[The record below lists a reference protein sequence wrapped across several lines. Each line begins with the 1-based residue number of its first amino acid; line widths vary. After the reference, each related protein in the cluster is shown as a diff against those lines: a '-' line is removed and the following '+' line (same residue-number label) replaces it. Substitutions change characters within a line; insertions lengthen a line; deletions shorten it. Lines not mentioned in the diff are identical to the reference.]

1 MKNDILDSFTTL
13 HPDLD
18 RWRLQTEAE
27 LVALLAR
34 HNIAVQLVSSR
45 TKDLESLRKKLAR
58 PDKIYARLTDITD
71 LVGIRVATCFE
82 DAIDD
87 VARVIEQAWRVDFT
101 HSTDKLRFVDHR
113 FGYRSLHYVCAPH
126 DDAGLPGVLDGF
138 RFEIQIRTVLQHA
151 WAEVEHDLGYKAST
165 AVPELIRRRF
175 SRIASLLEIADQE
188 FVSIRNDLVLYEQQ
202 VREALE
208 HPDRAADV
216 DIVSLRAVV
225 RTDLVDTLDRA
236 LSRALDKPMGK
247 APWNPDYLTRLLRL
261 AGLTTTREVLD
272 AVDRHTA
279 CALQL
284 VAPYFEF
291 AQARWGDDAPSFDVV
306 QPGYGLFFVAHV
318 ALLQGPAL
326 GLSKV
331 ERLAHA
337 YQQLDHRNDPQLAR
351 QVASGLASALGPI
364 VDAA

>member
-1 MKNDILDSFTTL
+1 MKNDILDVFTKL
-13 HPDLD
+13 HPALD
-18 RWRLQTEAE
+18 AWRAQTEAA
-27 LVALLAR
+27 LTALLAQ
-34 HNIAVQLVSSR
+34 HGIAVQLVSSR
-45 TKDLESLRKKLAR
+45 TKDVESLQKKLAR

-126 DDAGLPGVLDGF
+126 DDAGLPEGF

-188 FVSIRNDLVLYEQQ
+188 FVSIRNDLVRYEQE
-202 VREALE
+202 VRDALE
-208 HPDRAADV
+208 HPDRSPEV

-225 RTDLVDTLDRA
+225 RTDVVDTLDRG
-236 LSRALDKPMGK
+236 LSRVLDKPLGK
-247 APWNPDYLTRLLRL
+247 TLWNPDYLTRLLRL

-272 AVDRHTA
+272 AVERHTA

-284 VAPYFEF
+284 VSPYFEF
-291 AQARWGDDAPSFDVV
+291 AQARWGDDAPSVDVV

-337 YQQLDHRNDPQLAR
+337 YQQLDHKHDPQLAR
-351 QVASGLASALGPI
+351 QVASGLASAIGPI